1 MSERPRTTGARLA
14 SRGAD
19 VVLVTAREMRLLLGL
34 LLVLFL
40 TSETWRYIGRLSVP
54 RFVLLVAITV
64 IVALLVVGLGLRHT
78 IGSPAVKRAVG
89 RVAGEVLAFGAALFL
104 VFVAIGV
111 LSVDADLVREWT
123 GEPAAVLVS
132 LGLGR
137 PPMVLSAPLLQV
149 GGFLASFGALAFAVE
164 VVADASTRQLLVG
177 DLVEPPELAV

>member
-1 MSERPRTTGARLA
+1 MTERLRAPGARLA

-19 VVLVTAREMRLLLGL
+19 VVLVTVREMRLLLGL

-54 RFVLLVAITV
+54 RFVLLVVITLT
-64 IVALLVVGLGLRHT
+64 VALLVVGLGLRHT
-78 IGSPAVKRAVG
+78 IGASAVKRAIT
-89 RVAGEVLAFGAALFL
+89 RVAGEVLAFGAALLL
-104 VFVAIGV
+104 VFIVIGV
-111 LSVDADLVREWT
+111 LSVDADLVGEWT
-123 GEPAAVLVS
+123 GEPAVVLVS

-164 VVADASTRQLLVG
+164 VVTDVSTRQLLVG
-177 DLVEPPELAV
+177 DLAEPGEPAV